1 MCYLMTTALV
11 PSITVLRT
19 ASLLSIMAAIDPDR
33 FAQLADEDINQII
46 ADVQPERTRRQT
58 RWGVS
63 VMKGKKLTKLLFKT
77 STSIFAVD
85 RLLLCCGRFVAE

>member
-1 MCYLMTTALV
+1 MTTHDRASV
-11 PSITVLRT
+11 TVLRT
-19 ASLLSIMAAIDPDR
+19 AIFLSIMADPDR
-33 FAQLADEDINQII
+33 FAQLPDEYIKQII
-46 ADVQPERTRRQT
+46 ADAQPKITRRQT

-77 STSIFAVD
+77 STFCR

>member
-1 MCYLMTTALV
+1 MTTALV

-46 ADVQPERTRRQT
+46 ADAQPERTRRQT

-77 STSIFAVD
+77 STSIFAVG
-85 RLLLCCGRFVAE
+85 CFCVVAALSLSEQLRT